1 MKLLNHNFVINLISQ
16 SKIFAYIQKKHGQ
29 KKLQQVRELQSLM
42 LRYVRR
48 INDIKYIKN
57 YKGGNIVSFI
67 VFTTWD
73 SRC

>member
-1 MKLLNHNFVINLISQ
+1 MKLLNHNFVINLIAQ